1 MSNDKDSAEV
11 KIVDFGL
18 SKIIGPNETSSES
31 FGTISYVAPEVLK
44 NQPYGKDVDCWSL
57 GVITYLLLC
66 GALPFDAD

>member
-44 NQPYGKDVDCWSL
+44 NQPYGKEVDCWSL